1 MPLGVSNMILSSK
14 PVFTIIFARCRL
26 QSWSSTCV
34 TCPTCSVCPSVLDT
48 SDNSWTYMT
57 YIICPRV
64 PYPLCPIWSRSSQ
77 LSIPTLPFMSNI
89 HLARICRGKNFD
101 RANKYFWNVFNVEKV
116 SIYYLATRI
125 FLGERLFCFDSLP
138 IILMLS
144 GFLLTIQVFLI
155 TLTTSIHVTQ
165 KVFCLTI

>member
-26 QSWSSTCV
+26 QWWSSTCV
-34 TCPTCSVCPSVLDT
+34 TCPTCSVCPSVSDI

-89 HLARICRGKNFD
+89 HLARICRGKNFEQTNTFD
-101 RANKYFWNVFNVEKV
+101 LSSMLNKFWFIISSQGSSLASASSASTASPSSSCSPGSSSLSR
-116 SIYYLATRI
+116 SI
-125 FLGERLFCFDSLP
+125 
-138 IILMLS
+138 LS
-144 GFLLTIQVFLI
+144 P
-155 TLTTSIHVTQ
+155 
-165 KVFCLTI
+165 